1 MSNSK
6 PRIFEKN
13 VYFRTQKDRNI
24 VGSNVN
30 LSQYSAA
37 EEKEII

>member
-1 MSNSK
+1 M
-6 PRIFEKN
+6 IEKD
-13 VYFRTQKDRNI
+13 VYFRAQKDRNI
-24 VGSNVN
+24 VGSNAN